1 MPTFFLMRA
10 LLRASLT
17 GVVMSVLC
25 SSALGSSLPLLE
37 PAALKGDWQ
46 LAAIGDGKAVC
57 EVQLSDEAVANTNA
71 FRFSASAQCLQ
82 PLALRESCR
91 PVQLNIV
98 TRRNSI
104 LSAAA
109 HAFIDTLVRTLR
121 QQARSSRPEDRQIY
135 DRLRLLI

>member
-10 LLRASLT
+10 LRRASLT

-82 PLALRESCR
+82 PLALQTL
-91 PVQLNIV
+91 PVAFLALTAPKRYELID
-98 TRRNSI
+98 RNGP
-104 LSAAA
+104 
-109 HAFIDTLVRTLR
+109 
-121 QQARSSRPEDRQIY
+121 SRFM
-135 DRLRLLI
+135 LIPR